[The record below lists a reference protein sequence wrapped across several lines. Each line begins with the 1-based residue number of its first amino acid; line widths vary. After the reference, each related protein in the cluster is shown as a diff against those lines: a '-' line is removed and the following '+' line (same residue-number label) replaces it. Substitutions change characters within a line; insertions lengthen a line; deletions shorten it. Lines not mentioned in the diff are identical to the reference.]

1 MSITINLQFNMTN
14 QSPTDCSTNHLQ
26 MNKLITNER
35 NHQMEHIHDEPI
47 IKAQSFIILEIPRTK
62 VLLKA
67 EVLSTNVA
75 LHLQTF
81 LLPLALAR
89 PCAFLLKLML
99 PYVLNSSKLGVFSQH
114 VFVNKLYSTFYI
126 LLYFCSICV
135 SFYQSGS

>member
-1 MSITINLQFNMTN
+1 M
-14 QSPTDCSTNHLQ
+14 
-26 MNKLITNER
+26 
-35 NHQMEHIHDEPI
+35 
-47 IKAQSFIILEIPRTK
+47 LEIPRTK

-67 EVLSTNVA
+67 EVLSSNVA

-114 VFVNKLYSTFYI
+114 VLF
-126 LLYFCSICV
+126 LLRSYV
-135 SFYQSGS
+135 